1 MTLKIYFDFIEK
13 SIADFIWTAAPI
25 HMYTQ
30 RSIYYAWFY
39 LSCEKEAIALQLLQT
54 DVKVNLVEKDF

>member
-39 LSCEKEAIALQLLQT
+39 LSCEKEAIAIIA
-54 DVKVNLVEKDF
+54 DWC